1 MLPPGRLR
9 RGPRLRR
16 RLVLRPRWSRLISY
30 GVCRSR
36 LISYGVCSVPHW
48 HTFSLSKIHWLP
60 CGRPAPIPA
69 PVALRLALP
78 LQRRPPAL
86 VLRRAVIALVLDVVS
101 CWLGASAAPTFPS
114 ADRNQHV
121 VDRPCRTVGPPLW
134 RVDCMTEGR
143 TRTALPRNCTSPLG
157 TRCLYRSAG
166 DKNSL
171 QPLAALLSNWP
182 QREVEEARGS
192 LRKVVSCVSR
202 PLLKNSISTTG
213 RPSLRGR

>member
-16 RLVLRPRWSRLISY
+16 RLVLRSRWSRVISY
-30 GVCRSR
+30 GVS
-36 LISYGVCSVPHW
+36 SVPYW
-48 HTFSLSKIHWLP
+48 HAFSLSKIHWHAFSLSVP
-60 CGRPAPIPA
+60 YWPAPIPA

-166 DKNSL
+166 DKNSR
-171 QPLAALLSNWP
+171 QPLAELVSNWP

-202 PLLKNSISTTG
+202 PLYIEQPPDMCLQCFFKKEV
-213 RPSLRGR
+213 